1 MTFGVRLWLAVAL
14 PIFAIFI
21 PHVADADPLDAAM
34 GKALF
39 DRTWVPAPAST
50 DASDGLGPLF
60 VSRSC
65 TGCHGRGEG
74 SHVVT
79 REDGSKDIAG
89 AVVRF
94 GRADGSTD
102 PFYGLELQTNA
113 VPGLMPEGTAQYLPK
128 LDYKLNDRP
137 LADGVKAGA
146 RLAPSLFGR
155 AAFDNVSDAEILKR
169 VDTDDRDGDGVKGR
183 ANRTAGGIG
192 RYGWK
197 AAQVTLEEQV
207 AHAFAFDIGLS
218 SPKQPRPYGDC
229 TILETA
235 CLAAPNGESALF
247 KGRELSGDILRVV
260 AVYLGTL
267 RARHQTA
274 DPGAP
279 ALFAATGC
287 ATCHVPSLA
296 TRDGGSI
303 PAFTDLLLHDMGSAL
318 DDGVGEPGVK
328 SSEWRTAPLIDGH
341 VREKERRFLHDGS
354 AATVSEAVAKHGGE
368 GAHSRDLFE
377 ALKPEDKQ
385 RLVDY
390 VSGL

>member
-1 MTFGVRLWLAVAL
+1 MTFGLPLLRMTALFVVAIVA
-14 PIFAIFI
+14 PCA
-21 PHVADADPLDAAM
+21 ADADPLDAAM

-79 REDGSKDIAG
+79 REDGSQDIAG

-94 GRADGSTD
+94 GNAEGMTD

-113 VPGLMPEGTAQYLPK
+113 VPGLMPEGSARYLPK
-128 LDYKLNDRP
+128 LDLKLNDRA
-137 LADGVKAGA
+137 LADGFKAGV
-146 RLAPSLFGR
+146 RQAPSLFGR
-155 AAFDNVSDAEILKR
+155 AAFDNIPDAEILKR
-169 VDTDDRDGDGVKGR
+169 VDADDRDGDGVRGR
-183 ANRTAGGIG
+183 ANRTAQGIG

-218 SPKQPRPYGDC
+218 SPKQARPYGDC
-229 TILETA
+229 TILQTA
-235 CLAAPNGESALF
+235 CLAAPNGESPLF
-247 KGRELSGDILRVV
+247 RGRELSSDILRVV

-267 RARHQTA
+267 RARHRTV
-274 DPGAP
+274 DPDAP
-279 ALFAATGC
+279 ELFAKTGC
-287 ATCHVPSLA
+287 ATCHVPALT
-296 TRDGGSI
+296 TRDGGSV

-328 SSEWRTAPLIDGH
+328 PQEWRTAPLIDGH

-354 AATVSEAVAKHGGE
+354 AATVAEAVAKHGGE
-368 GAHSRDLFE
+368 GAHSRDLFN
-377 ALKPEDKQ
+377 ALKPEDRQ
-385 RLVDY
+385 RLIDY

>member
-1 MTFGVRLWLAVAL
+1 MTSGFRLWLKIAL
-14 PIFAIFI
+14 LAFAIFP
-21 PHVADADPLDAAM
+21 PHAADADPLDAAM

-79 REDGSKDIAG
+79 REDGSQDIAG

-94 GRADGSTD
+94 GHADGTTD

-113 VPGLMPEGTAQYLPK
+113 VPGLMPEGSARYLPK
-128 LDYKLNDRP
+128 LELKLNDRA
-137 LADGVKAGA
+137 LADHIRAGV

-155 AAFDNVSDAEILKR
+155 AAFDNVPDAEILKR
-169 VDTDDRDGDGVKGR
+169 VDTNDRDGDGVRGR
-183 ANRTAGGIG
+183 ANKTAGGIG

-218 SPKQPRPYGDC
+218 SPKQARPYGDC
-229 TILETA
+229 TILENA
-235 CLAAPNGESALF
+235 CLAAPNGESPLF
-247 KGRELSGDILRVV
+247 KGREISGDVLRVV

-267 RARHQTA
+267 RARHGTA
-274 DPGAP
+274 DPEATE
-279 ALFAATGC
+279 LFAATGC

-318 DDGVGEPGVK
+318 DDGVGEPAVK
-328 SSEWRTAPLIDGH
+328 PGEWRTAPLIDGH

-354 AATVSEAVAKHGGE
+354 AATVAEAVAKHGGE
-368 GAHSRDLFE
+368 GARSRDLFE

>member
-1 MTFGVRLWLAVAL
+1 MTSRCGHWLRIVVVASAMLL
-14 PIFAIFI
+14 PGA
-21 PHVADADPLDAAM
+21 ADADPLDAAM

-39 DRTWVPAPAST
+39 DRTWIPAPAST

-79 REDGSKDIAG
+79 REDGSQDLAG

-94 GRADGSTD
+94 GHGDGTTD

-113 VPGLMPEGTAQYLPK
+113 VPGLVPEGSARYLPV
-128 LDYKLNDRP
+128 LDLKLNDRA
-137 LADGVKAGA
+137 LGEGVKAGV
-146 RLAPSLFGR
+146 RQAPSLFGR
-155 AAFDNVSDAEILKR
+155 AAFDNVPDAEILKR
-169 VDTDDRDGDGVKGR
+169 VDADDRDGDGVRGR
-183 ANRTAGGIG
+183 ANRTQAGIG

-197 AAQVTLEEQV
+197 ASQATLEEQV
-207 AHAFAFDIGLS
+207 AHAFAFDMGMS
-218 SPKQPRPYGDC
+218 SPKQARPYGDC
-229 TILETA
+229 TILQAA
-235 CLAAPNGESALF
+235 CLAAPNGESVLF
-247 KGRELSGDILRVV
+247 SGRELSNDILRVV
-260 AVYLGTL
+260 SVYLGTL
-267 RARHQTA
+267 RARHGA
-274 DPGAP
+274 VDPEAP
-279 ALFAATGC
+279 ALFSKTGC

-296 TRDGGSI
+296 TRDGSSV

-328 SSEWRTAPLIDGH
+328 PQEWRTAPLIDGH
-341 VREKERRFLHDGS
+341 VRKKERRFLHDGS
-354 AATVSEAVAKHGGE
+354 AATVAEAVAKHGGE
-368 GAHSRDLFE
+368 GARSRDLFN
-377 ALKPEDKQ
+377 ALTPDDRQ